1 MVGEETCM
9 VDSESPDDHF
19 DGTTRRE
26 GVGRGTNRY
35 ELPPPFP
42 QVSKGRFDNG
52 LRAGFC
58 FEARSVFWSIN
69 FLEYQPDKFR
79 AFAADCRTGP
89 GTVCRAKDIKVE
101 HRLKDGRVL

>member
-1 MVGEETCM
+1 M

-58 FEARSVFWSIN
+58 FETRSVFWSIN
-69 FLEYQPDKFR
+69 FLEYQP
-79 AFAADCRTGP
+79 TSSGP
-89 GTVCRAKDIKVE
+89 LPQIAGQGRVPFVAPKTSQVE

>member
-1 MVGEETCM
+1 M

-26 GVGRGTNRY
+26 GVGRGTNRH

-42 QVSKGRFDNG
+42 QVPKVRFDNG

-58 FEARSVFWSIN
+58 SETRSVFWSIN
-69 FLEYQPDKFR
+69 
-79 AFAADCRTGP
+79 RTSSGP
-89 GTVCRAKDIKVE
+89 LPQIAGQGRVPFVAPKTSQVE